1 MQIQIQQ
8 HSIKHSND
16 KVTKLYYSHLQC
28 VENGEES
35 CEIDEDELLG
45 ELEGMDDNGATQTK
59 IAKLKEQIQSETM
72 QGSKQIKAGNREQ
85 ALVHVRRKKQ
95 LEQELQA
102 LEAAP
107 SKPSVQVVKPPLVVS
122 KQQDVE
128 EQDLE
133 LDEKYHDVDMMPSV
147 TVIEHELEFLR
158 ALIPKVDNQDEREY
172 FESKVDALDFKKG

>member
-1 MQIQIQQ
+1 
-8 HSIKHSND
+8 
-16 KVTKLYYSHLQC
+16 
-28 VENGEES
+28 
-35 CEIDEDELLG
+35 
-45 ELEGMDDNGATQTK
+45 
-59 IAKLKEQIQSETM
+59 M